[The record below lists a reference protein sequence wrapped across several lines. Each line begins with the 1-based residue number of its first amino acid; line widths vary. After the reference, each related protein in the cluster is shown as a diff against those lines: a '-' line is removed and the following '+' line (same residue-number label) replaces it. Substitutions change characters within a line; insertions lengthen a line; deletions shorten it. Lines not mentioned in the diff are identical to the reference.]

1 MSAPTLN
8 LSPELW
14 RTHSA
19 TFSGFIEQHAG
30 IMPSGALVSLL
41 LDRIIQ
47 IAIDERR
54 TVWAWLARALQ
65 SKEAQA
71 WIAKQSKKLDRRW
84 DWEWIEND
92 ELRGIFED
100 NDDLY
105 QLYLRR
111 KRDVRALIEADVKA
125 EAERKDHDVA
135 GLLAMVRGGE
145 GGEAGGPFGLDLST
159 TREATKQLPAVR
171 DPIGSTA
178 SHQQAAQLIAE
189 RRRREHAE
197 KRVAVL
203 EQRLAAL
210 NPEPV
215 TIDLEPEPVVID
227 LEPEPE
233 PEEDPADLLSAGAMS
248 LPTVDPAPL
257 APEDVPEPSAAAAVK
272 RLKSAK
278 GADANPRRTAHS
290 VEVSAPVTRRTRK
303 RTK

>member
-1 MSAPTLN
+1 MSVPTLN

-65 SKEAQA
+65 SKQAQD

-92 ELRGIFED
+92 ELRGLFEA

-125 EAERKDHDVA
+125 EAERKDRDVM
-135 GLLAMVRGGE
+135 GLLAMVRGKE
-145 GGEAGGPFGLDLST
+145 GGEAGAPFGLDLSS
-159 TREATKQLPAVR
+159 TRDAAKQLPAVR

-178 SHQQAAQLIAE
+178 SHQQAAQIIAE
-189 RRRREHAE
+189 RRRRKQAE
-197 KRVAVL
+197 ARVAELEAVL
-203 EQRLAAL
+203 AELEPTD
-210 NPEPV
+210 PEPV
-215 TIDLEPEPVVID
+215 IIDIQ
-227 LEPEPE
+227 PEPE
-233 PEEDPADLLSAGAMS
+233 GDPADLLSAAAMA
-248 LPTVDPAPL
+248 LPPVDPAPL
-257 APEDVPEPSAAAAVK
+257 APEEAPEPAGVK
-272 RLKSAK
+272 PA
-278 GADANPRRTAHS
+278 GTS
-290 VEVSAPVTRRTRK
+290 VQIPPPVQRRTRK
-303 RTK
+303 QTTRKRNT

>member
-171 DPIGSTA
+171 DPIGSTDN
-178 SHQQAAQLIAE
+178 HQQAAQLIAE
-189 RRRREHAE
+189 RRRREQAE
-197 KRVAVL
+197 ARVTELEAVL
-203 EQRLAAL
+203 AGLETLDAGRAAEL
-210 NPEPV
+210 EPV
-215 TIDLEPEPVVID
+215 IIDIQ
-227 LEPEPE
+227 PE

-272 RLKSAK
+272 RLKPAK
-278 GADANPRRTAHS
+278 GADTSTRRTAHS
-290 VEVSAPVTRRTRK
+290 VQVSAPVTRRTRK

>member
-14 RTHSA
+14 RTHSG
-19 TFSGFIEQHAG
+19 TFSAFIEQHAG

-65 SKEAQA
+65 SKQAQD

-84 DWEWIEND
+84 DWEWIENE
-92 ELRGIFED
+92 ELRGLFEA

-135 GLLAMVRGGE
+135 GLLAMVRGKE
-145 GGEAGGPFGLDLST
+145 GGEAGAPFGLDLSD
-159 TREATKQLPAVR
+159 TRAEAKQLPAVR

-178 SHQQAAQLIAE
+178 SHQQAAQIIAE
-189 RRRREHAE
+189 RRLRQQAE
-197 KRVAVL
+197 QRVAELEAVL
-203 EQRLAAL
+203 AGMETLEVD
-210 NPEPV
+210 PEPAI
-215 TIDLEPEPVVID
+215 IDL
-227 LEPEPE
+227 EPE

-257 APEDVPEPSAAAAVK
+257 APEDAPEPSAAAAVK
-272 RLKSAK
+272 RIKTAK
-278 GADANPRRTAHS
+278 AADANPRRTAHS
-290 VEVSAPVTRRTRK
+290 PKIGEAVQRRSRK
-303 RTK
+303 RVQ

>member
-65 SKEAQA
+65 SKQAQD

-92 ELRGIFED
+92 ELRGLFEA

-145 GGEAGGPFGLDLST
+145 GGEAGGPFGLDLSS
-159 TREATKQLPAVR
+159 TRAESKQLPAVR

-189 RRRREHAE
+189 RRRREQAE
-197 KRVAVL
+197 ARVAELEAVL
-203 EQRLAAL
+203 AELEPTD
-210 NPEPV
+210 PEPMI
-215 TIDLEPEPVVID
+215 IDIQPEP
-227 LEPEPE
+227 
-233 PEEDPADLLSAGAMS
+233 DPADLLSAAAMA
-248 LPTVDPAPL
+248 LPPVDPAPL
-257 APEDVPEPSAAAAVK
+257 APEEAPEPAGVK
-272 RLKSAK
+272 PA
-278 GADANPRRTAHS
+278 GTS
-290 VEVSAPVTRRTRK
+290 VQIPPPVQRRTRK
-303 RTK
+303 RAT